1 MASEKP
7 SKAKKQKTAPTTV
20 AEFTILP
27 LTLPALPGLP
37 DAYADA
43 KHYLYVKQHEPKHS
57 TPGHDRSLFIA
68 NVPIDASETGIRAL
82 FAEQL
87 GGSRVERVEFDS
99 AIPALTAHKR
109 FQDASDAKAEG
120 KEKRG
125 KKRKRDADVVAEGVV
140 EDEESALPRIWSS
153 ELRKGGSGAV
163 VVFVDRKSMR
173 GALKEVQRAVKEGRE
188 IVWKGGEGLGVERY
202 KSHLTLRYPPPAVL
216 QTSVNAYLTQFT
228 ALENKRNKIRKHARS
243 EPDEEGFI
251 TVVRGGGRNVRLE
264 DAEKKKAELE
274 ERRKKNGIKDDFY
287 RFQNRERRK
296 EEELRL
302 RKGFERDR
310 KRVLEMRERRGRVVP
325 ES

>member
-188 IVWKGGEGLGVERY
+188 IVWKGGEGLGVERE
-202 KSHLTLRYPPPAVL
+202 SSTLCIFRIFSGSRECNL
-216 QTSVNAYLTQFT
+216 DICMLTQAHRLQIPPHPPLPPT
-228 ALENKRNKIRKHARS
+228 RRPPNQRKRLPHAIHRPRKQAQQNPQARAIRTRRRRLHHRRARRRTQCAARGRG
-243 EPDEEGFI
+243 EEEGG
-251 TVVRGGGRNVRLE
+251 VGG
-264 DAEKKKAELE
+264 A
-274 ERRKKNGIKDDFY
+274 
-287 RFQNRERRK
+287 
-296 EEELRL
+296 EEEEWDQGRL
-302 RKGFERDR
+302 
-310 KRVLEMRERRGRVVP
+310 L
-325 ES
+325 